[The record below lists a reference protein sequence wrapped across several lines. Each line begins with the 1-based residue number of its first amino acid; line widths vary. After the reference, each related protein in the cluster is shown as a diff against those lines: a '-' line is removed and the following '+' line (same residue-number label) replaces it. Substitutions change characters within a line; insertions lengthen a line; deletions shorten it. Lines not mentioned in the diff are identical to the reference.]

1 MVSGSVLK
9 NARAVR
15 VDSGRRKP
23 NQHVSRRDEI
33 ELRQE
38 LRAADG
44 ADGEAGEVVVAG
56 AVHAG
61 HLRRLAAEQRA
72 VTLGASLRDP
82 ADDRRRL
89 GDVELARCEVVEEEE
104 WLDALGRVH
113 ARLWCVACRG
123 VRRDV
128 VSAGRRPGLTR
139 GRDQTVSHHVK
150 IE

>member
-1 MVSGSVLK
+1 M
-9 NARAVR
+9 
-15 VDSGRRKP
+15 DSGRREP

-72 VTLGASLRDP
+72 VTLGASLGDT

-89 GDVELARCEVVEEEE
+89 GHVELARGEVVEEEE
-104 WLDALGRVH
+104 RLGALGRVH
-113 ARLWCVACRG
+113 A
-123 VRRDV
+123 
-128 VSAGRRPGLTR
+128 
-139 GRDQTVSHHVK
+139 
-150 IE
+150 